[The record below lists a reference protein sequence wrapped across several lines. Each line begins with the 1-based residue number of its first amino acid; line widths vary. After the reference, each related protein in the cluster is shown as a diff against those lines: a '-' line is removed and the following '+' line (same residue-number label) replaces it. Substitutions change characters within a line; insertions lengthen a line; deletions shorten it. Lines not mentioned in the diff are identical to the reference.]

1 MLPFAPHISDG
12 IGRRKA
18 LSIGCFIVVGGVV
31 LQVLAANVGHFI
43 ASRCIIGVGICMIVN
58 AAPVLI
64 TELSYPTQRGA
75 LTALFNTV
83 WYFGSIFSAWVCY
96 ATLRTLTGSIW
107 EWRVPSMLQAVF
119 AMILGTF
126 VLFIPESPRW
136 LVAKGRDQEAIA
148 VLKNYHA
155 EGRERDPLVYF
166 TYGQIREA
174 LAIEREINQTTTYLT
189 LFKTPG
195 NLRRMRIVFALGFF
209 SQWSG
214 NGLVSYYLDQVLE
227 NVGVAVA
234 STRSLINGGIQ
245 IWCLFV
251 AVTAALLVDKVGR
264 RPLFLMSNA
273 GMVVVF
279 ICWTITTALW
289 TTQEN
294 RPAANASIAM
304 IPIYFLTYSIAYTPM
319 LISYT
324 VEILP
329 YCIRARGFAAM
340 NLTMGIGITTNQFV
354 NPVALKALKWKL
366 VSGLI
371 DGNDPRL
378 RYCISVHRVL
388 FLAVFRVCLHCF
400 VPGRDQ
406 GQDARGDGGLVRWY
420 RGCAEYPQRRE
431 RSCPPE
437 STSSSGVCKANQ
449 ARRGGT
455 RAVAQGLETVC
466 GTDNRFRGEYGGWV
480 WFEGYDKQSG

>member
-1 MLPFAPHISDG
+1 MRWAGGLVEFNTRAVPSSDRYKGILKRLNILPSPRFGRSQNMESLQEVTYRGYWWQYRGLRILNCYIALIILASVINGYDSSVLNGLQMLPEFKKHFNSPDGSTLGFMSAAQNFGGLVMLPFAPHISDG

-251 AVTAALLVDKVGR
+251 AVST
-264 RPLFLMSNA
+264 
-273 GMVVVF
+273 
-279 ICWTITTALW
+279 
-289 TTQEN
+289 
-294 RPAANASIAM
+294 
-304 IPIYFLTYSIAYTPM
+304 
-319 LISYT
+319 
-324 VEILP
+324 
-329 YCIRARGFAAM
+329 
-340 NLTMGIGITTNQFV
+340 
-354 NPVALKALKWKL
+354 
-366 VSGLI
+366 
-371 DGNDPRL
+371 
-378 RYCISVHRVL
+378 
-388 FLAVFRVCLHCF
+388 
-400 VPGRDQ
+400 
-406 GQDARGDGGLVRWY
+406 Y
-420 RGCAEYPQRRE
+420 RGSQVPK
-431 RSCPPE
+431 S
-437 STSSSGVCKANQ
+437 
-449 ARRGGT
+449 
-455 RAVAQGLETVC
+455 
-466 GTDNRFRGEYGGWV
+466 
-480 WFEGYDKQSG
+480 